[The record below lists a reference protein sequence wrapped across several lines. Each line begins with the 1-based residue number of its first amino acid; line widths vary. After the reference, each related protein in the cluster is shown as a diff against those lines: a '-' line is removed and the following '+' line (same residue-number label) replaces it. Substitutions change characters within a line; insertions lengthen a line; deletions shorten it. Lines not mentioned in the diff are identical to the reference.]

1 MILAA
6 WSAQEWAAVVAPAV
20 VLLVGVITLYVNGE
34 RAERWR
40 RRELHARGLAAAIA
54 YAEMPF
60 AIRRR
65 QHEPEHRSAE
75 RVRLTT
81 RFSEIQAEI
90 AVCQALIGSE
100 ADARIATAYGELVDV
115 TRRVAG
121 AAAREAWEGDAI
133 ELDPDVNMPALKSFS
148 RSQPTGNG
156 SPKRYV
162 TRLARL
168 GAGSK
173 TRLIF
178 PTTRREHAPTRW
190 ANASE
195 KR

>member
-6 WSAQEWAAVVAPAV
+6 WSVQERAAVIAPAV

-40 RRELHARGLAAAIA
+40 RRELHARGMAAASA

-75 RVRLTT
+75 RVRLTA

-90 AVCQALIGSE
+90 AVCQALIESE
-100 ADARIATAYGELVDV
+100 GDPRIAAAYRELVDA
-115 TRRVAG
+115 TRRIAG
-121 AAAREAWEGDAI
+121 AAAREGWDDDPI
-133 ELDPDVNMPALKSFS
+133 ERDPDVNMPAVARELQPLEVHRERFAETIRHAA
-148 RSQPTGNG
+148 RSPW
-156 SPKRYV
+156 
-162 TRLARL
+162 
-168 GAGSK
+168 
-173 TRLIF
+173 
-178 PTTRREHAPTRW
+178 RRFQDAIELPSDT
-190 ANASE
+190 
-195 KR
+195 